1 MARKSKVYQV
11 TDEEFR
17 TIVSQ
22 ANSYSDCLRMLG
34 LTTKGGSSTD
44 ILKERIQELSCDI
57 SHFGTKKLTAA
68 NAKYTLASFGLELKT
83 WFIEIS
89 ATVNSPL
96 AIAKQL
102 AGMFL
107 SCKQQHNATGK
118 EELN

>member
-1 MARKSKVYQV
+1 MVRRSKIYQV

-68 NAKYTLASFGLELKT
+68 NAKYTLEEILVEHSTYHNISRLKSRLVREGYLEYKCACCG
-83 WFIEIS
+83 IDS
-89 ATVNSPL
+89 
-96 AIAKQL
+96 
-102 AGMFL
+102 
-107 SCKQQHNATGK
+107 
-118 EELN
+118 